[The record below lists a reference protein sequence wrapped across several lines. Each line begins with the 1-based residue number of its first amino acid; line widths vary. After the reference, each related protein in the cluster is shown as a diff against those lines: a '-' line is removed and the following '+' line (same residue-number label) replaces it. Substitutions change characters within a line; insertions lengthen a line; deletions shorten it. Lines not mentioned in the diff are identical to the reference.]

1 MTTKIP
7 TDTTTPNT
15 GNPASISLPATKRVS
30 IKFLFKNEVEH
41 SYVMNIPLN
50 EMPKLQAFLID
61 ACKKDWM
68 MIPDAENPGR
78 FCCLKTEEVICFQT
92 TIL

>member
-1 MTTKIP
+1 MTIKIP
-7 TDTTTPNT
+7 TDTSSPNID
-15 GNPASISLPATKRVS
+15 PISLPATKRVS